1 MLQKCY
7 YFIFIALSLSCGS
20 DPKKTAPVALSTPA
34 PPDTIIGQSYYAPDE
49 NGACKPAY
57 EDCTGTFVQF
67 IDERFV
73 MYKFATSEKVFQDTY
88 AQTEDKIKFFH
99 SEMDVVVSNQNQ
111 LLTLKFINDRKEV
124 ETIELKVTEK

>member
-1 MLQKCY
+1 
-7 YFIFIALSLSCGS
+7 
-20 DPKKTAPVALSTPA
+20 
-34 PPDTIIGQSYYAPDE
+34 
-49 NGACKPAY
+49 
-57 EDCTGTFVQF
+57 
-67 IDERFV
+67 